1 MANSKKK
8 SKEKKLKGIELTAKE
23 QAELSAP
30 RNPIIRAE
38 VESGGRTS
46 AGAHKDK
53 KFEEK
58 NGKEK
63 HKKKNYGY

>member
-1 MANSKKK
+1 MANLKKK
-8 SKEKKLKGIELTAKE
+8 STTKKLKGIELTAKE
-23 QAELSAP
+23 QAEFSAP

-38 VESGGRTS
+38 VENGGRSS

-53 KFEEK
+53 RLEEK